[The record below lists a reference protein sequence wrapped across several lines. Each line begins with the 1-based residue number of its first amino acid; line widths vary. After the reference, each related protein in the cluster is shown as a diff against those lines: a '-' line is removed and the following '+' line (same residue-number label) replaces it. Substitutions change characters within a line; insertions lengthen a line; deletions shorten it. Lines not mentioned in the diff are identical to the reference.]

1 MTLDACSHGVKQLE
15 VPTKLCLV
23 AVLAQSFA
31 QSYRFGFGQNGCAA
45 EVSLPLVAHAV
56 GQVARTTLTVL
67 DLALP
72 GDAEA
77 LFGTLVG
84 LHLRHDANPQ

>member
-1 MTLDACSHGVKQLE
+1 MNQFK
-15 VPTKLCLV
+15 VPPELCLV
-23 AVLAQSFA
+23 AVLAQSFT
-31 QSYRFGFGQNGCAA
+31 QSHRFGFGQNGCAA

-56 GQVARTTLTVL
+56 SQVARAALTVL

-77 LFGTLVG
+77 LLGTLVG
-84 LHLRHDANPQ
+84 LHLRHDAIPQ